1 MLFIDR
7 AVMPLRLAEGLVRPD
22 IDQIELH
29 RAHGAVFVDL
39 RGKGDIDHVALGHGG
54 PLRVGGKEDRAPG
67 ERALAQPQPQMLA
80 AADLRQLRD
89 MQSPH
94 AQDRTRTT
102 CAAGFQ
108 IAQRLNI
115 LDGQQFRRNF
125 AVDGKCGAARVR
137 FPETRAQ
144 GHHLF
149 PEGRDALAPDGK
161 AGGKFM
167 PAVAF
172 E

>member
-1 MLFIDR
+1 
-7 AVMPLRLAEGLVRPD
+7 MPLRLAEGLVRPD
-22 IDQIELH
+22 IHKIQLH
-29 RAHGAVFVDL
+29 GAHGTVFIDL
-39 RGKGDIDHVALGHGG
+39 RRKCDVNHITLRYGST
-54 PLRVGGKEDRAPG
+54 LRVGREEDRAPG
-67 ERALAQPQPQMLA
+67 IRALGKPQAQMLA

-102 CAAGFQ
+102 CAAGLQ